1 MNMQAMMK
9 QAQQLQQKMLKTQ
22 EEINNTEFEGKASLV
37 TVIMMGNKELKS
49 VKINS
54 EGIEKDDIEALEDM
68 IMIAINDAMNQINKV
83 TEEKMG
89 EKINKKF
96 NALCVEMEGASVAQV
111 CYLCKIPFLV
121 IRAISDS
128 PYEKDNQITFDEF
141 LKISSNMVAK
151 FIEQFLNI

>member
-37 TVIMMGNKELKS
+37 TIVMTGNKELKS

-54 EGIEKDDIEALEDM
+54 DSMDKDDIEALEDM
-68 IMIAINDAMNQINKV
+68 IMVAINDAMSQINKV

-89 EKINKKF
+89 AYTKGLPGLF
-96 NALCVEMEGASVAQV
+96 
-111 CYLCKIPFLV
+111 
-121 IRAISDS
+121 
-128 PYEKDNQITFDEF
+128 
-141 LKISSNMVAK
+141 
-151 FIEQFLNI
+151 

>member
-37 TVIMMGNKELKS
+37 TVIMTGNKELKS

-54 EGIEKDDIEALEDM
+54 DSMDKDDIEALEDM
-68 IMIAINDAMNQINKV
+68 IMVAINDAINKV

-89 EKINKKF
+89 TYTK
-96 NALCVEMEGASVAQV
+96 G
-111 CYLCKIPFLV
+111 IPGLF
-121 IRAISDS
+121 
-128 PYEKDNQITFDEF
+128 
-141 LKISSNMVAK
+141 
-151 FIEQFLNI
+151 

>member
-54 EGIEKDDIEALEDM
+54 DSIL
-68 IMIAINDAMNQINKV
+68 
-83 TEEKMG
+83 
-89 EKINKKF
+89 KK
-96 NALCVEMEGASVAQV
+96 
-111 CYLCKIPFLV
+111 
-121 IRAISDS
+121 
-128 PYEKDNQITFDEF
+128 
-141 LKISSNMVAK
+141 
-151 FIEQFLNI
+151 

>member
-54 EGIEKDDIEALEDM
+54 DSMEKDDIEALEDM
-68 IMIAINDAMNQINKV
+68 ILIAVNDAMNQINKV

-89 EKINKKF
+89 AYTK
-96 NALCVEMEGASVAQV
+96 G
-111 CYLCKIPFLV
+111 IPGLF
-121 IRAISDS
+121 
-128 PYEKDNQITFDEF
+128 
-141 LKISSNMVAK
+141 
-151 FIEQFLNI
+151 